1 MRSEK
6 EEAKKLIDTLPD
18 SVNWDDII
26 YEMYVKKKIAEG
38 LDAIEHGRVLS
49 HEEAVKRIFEK

>member
-18 SVNWDDII
+18 SANWDDII

-38 LDAIEHGRVLS
+38 LDAIEQGRVLS